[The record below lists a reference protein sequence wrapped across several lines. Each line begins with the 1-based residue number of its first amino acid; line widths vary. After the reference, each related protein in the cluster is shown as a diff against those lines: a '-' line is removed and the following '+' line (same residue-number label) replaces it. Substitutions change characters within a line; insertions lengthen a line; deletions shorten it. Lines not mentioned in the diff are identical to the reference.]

1 MITKKLMLLFFS
13 LVILLAGCGETVPP
27 PQPSPIES
35 AAPVLSAPSATSPAE
50 PSPTAAI
57 TDEPSTRAATEANP
71 TTEPAP
77 SDTAAPEATLPPSET
92 PLPAVPTE
100 ASPQGLSFS
109 PQEGLW
115 GGGGTS
121 LIITFIVGS
130 SGGQVTISDLRLV
143 WFGMNDCE
151 VNHII
156 PDISVVEGSEF
167 RRFYNVDDVRY
178 TLTGEF
184 VSPTVVQ
191 GVFDLSYKD
200 CGTPKIS
207 WRAVPK

>member
-1 MITKKLMLLFFS
+1 MKTKKMMLLFFS

-35 AAPVLSAPSATSPAE
+35 AAPVMSSPTEAPPAEILPTATSTAE
-50 PSPTAAI
+50 PPT
-57 TDEPSTRAATEANP
+57 EAATEADP
-71 TTEPAP
+71 TAEPAP
-77 SDTAAPEATLPPSET
+77 TETAVPEATLPPSET
-92 PLPAVPTE
+92 PVPAVSTD
-100 ASPQGLSFS
+100 ASPQGLGFL

-121 LIITFIVGS
+121 LIITFVVGS
-130 SGGQVTISDLRLV
+130 SAGQATIRDLRLV
-143 WFGMNDCE
+143 WFGVNDCE
-151 VNHII
+151 VNHVI
-156 PDISVVEGSEF
+156 PDLSVVEGSAF
-167 RRFYNVDDVRY
+167 RRFYHVGDVRY

-184 VSPTVVQ
+184 VSPNVVQ